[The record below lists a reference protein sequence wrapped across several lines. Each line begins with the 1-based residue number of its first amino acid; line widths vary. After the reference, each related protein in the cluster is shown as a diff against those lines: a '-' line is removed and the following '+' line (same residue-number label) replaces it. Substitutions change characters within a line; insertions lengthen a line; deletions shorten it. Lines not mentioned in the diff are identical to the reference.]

1 MLEQCSPCLLAC
13 MLNVC
18 IQVWCNLHLGELGSG
33 ATGHLGHAELLE
45 LGLELIKLAE
55 ELVPT
60 LLAKLV
66 SLNLDCSDQMNEE
79 IFQHESAALK
89 EEKCS
94 DHFDI

>member
-1 MLEQCSPCLLAC
+1 MEERGGGGNGRAEHFRKLR
-13 MLNVC
+13 
-18 IQVWCNLHLGELGSG
+18 GG